1 MKGPPP
7 RLVALEPPWRTAKR
21 AAVRTVPKP
30 HGGGDLGDQQGEA
43 LVEHVGQ
50 AVSHREAAEDKRAV
64 VLDAGGLGCYGSC
77 GGQ

>member
-7 RLVALEPPWRTAKR
+7 RLVALEPALANGEEGGGTNGAQ
-21 AAVRTVPKP
+21 P